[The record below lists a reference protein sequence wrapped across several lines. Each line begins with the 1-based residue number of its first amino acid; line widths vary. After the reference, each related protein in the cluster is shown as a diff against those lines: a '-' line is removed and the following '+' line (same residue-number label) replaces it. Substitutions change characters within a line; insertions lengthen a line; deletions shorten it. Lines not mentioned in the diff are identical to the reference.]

1 MFYHRAFM
9 TRAGTSTSPRRIPRQ
24 KRGERRVAALVSA
37 AASEFALAGYD
48 AATMCAIA
56 RRAGAPIGSLYQFF
70 PNKESLA
77 RALRTQYAVD
87 YEQAWAPL
95 ITVASE
101 LSLEQLVERLVEL
114 MVEFVR
120 SHPAFLPLSEA
131 PAKTRIPAARE
142 RHRQSIVRLLRSHS
156 PRLPRNKAMTI
167 ATVVMQINRGMMAL
181 YAQAG
186 TEDRP
191 WIIEE
196 FNAVLN
202 AYLGT
207 RL

>member
-1 MFYHRAFM
+1 MS
-9 TRAGTSTSPRRIPRQ
+9 RAGTSTSPRRIPRQ

-37 AASEFALAGYD
+37 AASEFALSGYD
-48 AATMCAIA
+48 AATMSAIA
-56 RRAGAPIGSLYQFF
+56 KRAVAPIGSLYQFF

-77 RALRTQYAVD
+77 RALRTQYASD

-95 ITVASE
+95 VTQAGE
-101 LSLEQLVERLVEL
+101 LSLKQLVERLVSL
-114 MVEFVR
+114 MVEFVQ
-120 SHPAFLPLSEA
+120 SHPAFLSLSEA
-131 PAKTRIPAARE
+131 PSTTRIPAARE

-156 PRLPRNKAMTI
+156 PRLSHNKAMTI
-167 ATVVMQINRGMMAL
+167 ATVVMQINRGMMGL

-186 TEDRP
+186 PEDRP

-202 AYLGT
+202 QYLDA
-207 RL
+207 RLPG

>member
-1 MFYHRAFM
+1 M

-37 AASEFALAGYD
+37 AASEFALVGYD
-48 AATMCAIA
+48 AATMSAIA

-77 RALRTQYAVD
+77 RALRTQYASD

-95 ITVASE
+95 VTQACE
-101 LSLEQLVERLVEL
+101 LSLKQLVARLVEL
-114 MVEFVR
+114 MVEFVQ

-131 PAKTRIPAARE
+131 PPKTRIPAARE
-142 RHRQSIVRLLRSHS
+142 RHRLSIVSLLRSHS
-156 PRLPRNKAMTI
+156 PRLSQNKAMTI

-181 YAQAG
+181 YAQAEA
-186 TEDRP
+186 EDHA
-191 WIIEE
+191 WIVEE

-202 AYLGT
+202 AYLKA
-207 RL
+207 RLPG

>member
-1 MFYHRAFM
+1 
-9 TRAGTSTSPRRIPRQ
+9 
-24 KRGERRVAALVSA
+24 VAALVQA
-37 AASEFALAGYD
+37 AASEFAMVGYD
-48 AATMCAIA
+48 AATMSAIA
-56 RRAGAPIGSLYQFF
+56 KRAGAPIGSLYQFF

-77 RALRTQYAVD
+77 RALRTQYASD

-95 ITVASE
+95 VIQASE
-101 LSLEQLVERLVEL
+101 LTLKQLVERLVEL

-131 PAKTRIPAARE
+131 PPKTRIPAARE
-142 RHRQSIVRLLRSHS
+142 RHRLSIVSLLRSHS
-156 PRLPRNKAMTI
+156 PRLSQNKAMTI

-181 YAQAG
+181 YAQAEA
-186 TEDRP
+186 EDRG

-202 AYLGT
+202 AYLQA
-207 RL
+207 RLPG